1 MTHDDL
7 IALDIPEETADAIMK
22 MHASEMKAAADELAA
37 RHNEEFFNHL
47 LDEELTKERALNF
60 TAAKALLNMDHLKA
74 AENRE
79 EAIRKAVSDLHKS
92 ADFLFQPPAPP
103 PYAAG
108 TGSMPI
114 LFRYS
119 DQESAFREAIGV
131 NSRSVY

>member
-7 IALDIPEETADAIMK
+7 IALNIPEETADAIVK
-22 MHASEMKAAADELAA
+22 MHTSEMKAAADELTAQ
-37 RHNEEFFNHL
+37 HNEEFFNHL
-47 LDEELTKERALNF
+47 LDEELTKSKALNF
-60 TAAKALLNMDHLKA
+60 TAVKALLDLDTLKA
-74 AENRE
+74 AENHA
-79 EAIRKAVSDLHKS
+79 EAIRQAVSDLHKS

-108 TGSMPI
+108 TGSMPM